1 MNGNGFAET
10 VAIYEDA
17 FSRKREIHTE
27 KDYIMTTF
35 TESIYLKLNTIS
47 PLSTDDFSTEWLG
60 QSRSYHSSNKA
71 RGYEASSAALVK
83 LMNRLISQ
91 HEVLMTNNN
100 DHQLL
105 TKVAKRYEALAAE
118 VGEEIAKRSIKSNI
132 ANSAVKKMLHRI
144 IAELNDK
151 ANPSHPPI
159 IIC

>member
-1 MNGNGFAET
+1 
-10 VAIYEDA
+10 
-17 FSRKREIHTE
+17 
-27 KDYIMTTF
+27 MTTF
-35 TESIYLKLNTIS
+35 TESIYQKLNTIS

-91 HEVLMTNNN
+91 KEVLLTNNS
-100 DHQLL
+100 DHQMLL
-105 TKVAKRYEALAAE
+105 KAAKRYEDIANE
-118 VGEEIAKRSIKSNI
+118 VGEEIANRSLKSNI

-144 IAELNDK
+144 IAEVNEQ

>member
-1 MNGNGFAET
+1 
-10 VAIYEDA
+10 
-17 FSRKREIHTE
+17 
-27 KDYIMTTF
+27 MTTF
-35 TESIYLKLNTIS
+35 TESIFQKLNTIS

-91 HEVLMTNNN
+91 KEVLLTNNS
-100 DHQLL
+100 DHQMLL
-105 TKVAKRYEALAAE
+105 KAAKRYEDIANE